1 MKFRGAFS
9 VAALVAALYTP
20 TQAVLADDLSGWDG
34 AWKGTFGKKVPWPIS
49 LSVEKGQVV
58 AFAERGTPFDVRFT
72 KATPTTLEFG
82 DNLHYEVKLT
92 KTGAASA
99 TAKVHGRRG
108 VVAGVLTKE

>member
-1 MKFRGAFS
+1 MKFRGTLS
-9 VAALVAALYTP
+9 IAALFASLFLPA
-20 TQAVLADDLSGWDG
+20 QAVLADDLSGWDG
-34 AWKGTFGKKVPWPIS
+34 AWKGTFGNKVPWPVS

-108 VVAGVLTKE
+108 VGAGVLTKE